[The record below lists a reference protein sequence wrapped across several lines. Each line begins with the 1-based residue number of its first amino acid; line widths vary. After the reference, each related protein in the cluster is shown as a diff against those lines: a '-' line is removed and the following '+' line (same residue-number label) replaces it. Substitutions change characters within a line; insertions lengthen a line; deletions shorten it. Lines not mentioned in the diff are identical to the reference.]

1 MYEVIEKNEYGVLVE
16 NNQKMKKHKDQPLW
30 RDHYELIRDTK
41 SIRNKLK
48 FNFWVIDH
56 FVYKKTN

>member
-1 MYEVIEKNEYGVLVE
+1 
-16 NNQKMKKHKDQPLW
+16 MKKHKDQPLW

-56 FVYKKTN
+56 FVYKKRVYNRKSKPNQTELF